1 MISEEANPG
10 GKTMQ
15 IPGGDW
21 GSAAAEAKADK
32 LIAATVRSRCSR
44 RSLGF

>member
-1 MISEEANPG
+1 VIGEEANPG

-21 GSAAAEAKADK
+21 GSAAAEAN
-32 LIAATVRSRCSR
+32 
-44 RSLGF
+44 